1 MAVAMVKCVCK
12 KCGKEFTVRVE
23 KHNRREAD
31 SWEAWA
37 QSHYDTC
44 QDCYAA
50 AKSSTCAA
58 DEEIV
63 EMHYGEY
70 KRNYADNKTVRGS
83 YNPETKT
90 IKVIVKKQV
99 PQVTTDDLIAQD
111 SNFAKKVADVSKS
124 EIFAEAHRMAK
135 ETVRKY
141 TDADYKVTFAACL
154 REVYRVVKLAKTAVA
169 KMVA

>member
-1 MAVAMVKCVCK
+1 MAVAKVTCICK

-23 KHNRREAD
+23 KHSRREAD
-31 SWEAWA
+31 AWEEWA
-37 QSHYDTC
+37 KDHYDTC

-50 AKSSTCAA
+50 AKSATYAA

-70 KRNYADNKTVRGS
+70 KRNYADNRTVRGS

-99 PQVTTDDLIAQD
+99 SQVTTDDLVEQN
-111 SNFAKKVADVSKS
+111 SSFAKKVADVSKS
-124 EIFAEAHRMAK
+124 EMFAEAHRMAK
-135 ETVRKY
+135 ETVSKY
-141 TDADYKVTFAACL
+141 AGANYQVTFAACL
-154 REVYRVVKLAKTAVA
+154 REVYRVVKLAKASVA
-169 KMVA
+169 KMAA

>member
-12 KCGKEFTVRVE
+12 KCGKEFTISAK
-23 KHNRREAD
+23 KHSRSEAD
-31 SWEAWA
+31 SWEEWA

-44 QDCYAA
+44 HDCYATA
-50 AKSSTCAA
+50 QSATCASN
-58 DEEIV
+58 EEIV

-70 KRNYADNKTVRGS
+70 KRNYSGDRTVYGS

-90 IKVIVKKQV
+90 IKVVVKK
-99 PQVTTDDLIAQD
+99 QVTTDDLIAQN
-111 SNFAKKVADVSKS
+111 SNFAKKVANVSKS

-141 TDADYKVTFAACL
+141 ADADYKVTFAACL

-169 KMVA
+169 KMAA

>member
-1 MAVAMVKCVCK
+1 MAIAKVTCICK

-31 SWEAWA
+31 AWEEWA

-50 AKSSTCAA
+50 AKSATCAA

-99 PQVTTDDLIAQD
+99 PQVTTDDLVEQNSSFAQ
-111 SNFAKKVADVSKS
+111 KVANVTKS

-141 TDADYKVTFAACL
+141 AGANYQVTFAACL
-154 REVYRVVKLAKTAVA
+154 REVYKLVKKAKAAVA
-169 KMVA
+169 KMAA